1 MNFEQIKALDS
12 QYVLQTYGRNPVA
25 IDHGKGA
32 TLWDTEGKEYIDF
45 TSGIGVCSL
54 GYANEKWAKAIYD
67 QAMKVGHISNLFYT
81 EPYAALAAKLV
92 PASGMA
98 AAFFGNSGAEAN
110 EGMIKTAR
118 KYSFDKYGQG
128 RATIITL
135 KNSFHGRTITTLKAT
150 GQDHF
155 HEFFFPFTEGFR
167 YADANDMDSLLAQ
180 SGDDVCAVMMELIQ
194 GEGGVNP
201 LNKDYVQAVAKLCA
215 EKDWLLLIDE
225 VQTGIGRT
233 GSVFAFQQFDIQP
246 DVVSF
251 AKGIAGG
258 LPFGGFLTNEKC
270 RKVLGAGD
278 HGSTFGGNPMAA
290 AAAGVVMD
298 TMTPE
303 FLAEVK
309 EKGEYLRSG
318 IAALNS
324 PYVSG
329 IRGMGLMIGVEV
341 KGDKTNKELAAK
353 LIENGLLV
361 LTAKTRLR
369 LLPPLI
375 LTETDVDTA
384 LDTLRTVLEKF

>member
-67 QAMKVGHISNLFYT
+67 QAMKVGHISNLYYT

-215 EKDWLLLIDE
+215 QRDWLLLIDE

-233 GSVFAFQQFDIQP
+233 GSLFAFQQFDIQP

-258 LPFGGFLTNEKC
+258 LPFGGFLTLA
-270 RKVLGAGD
+270 VL
-278 HGSTFGGNPMAA
+278 
-290 AAAGVVMD
+290 
-298 TMTPE
+298 
-303 FLAEVK
+303 
-309 EKGEYLRSG
+309 
-318 IAALNS
+318 
-324 PYVSG
+324 
-329 IRGMGLMIGVEV
+329 
-341 KGDKTNKELAAK
+341 LAAMQYALRK
-353 LIENGLLV
+353 SAEKKERLAREAKVEIPAPVE
-361 LTAKTRLR
+361 TAK
-369 LLPPLI
+369 
-375 LTETDVDTA
+375 EDA
-384 LDTLRTVLEKF
+384 E

>member
-1 MNFEQIKALDS
+1 MTFQEIKALDEG
-12 QYVLQTYGRNPVA
+12 YVLQTYGRNQVA

-54 GYANEKWAKAIYD
+54 GYANEAWAKAIYD

-81 EPYAALAAKLV
+81 EPYAKLASKLV
-92 PASGMA
+92 PAAGMA

-118 KYSFDKYGQG
+118 KYSFEKYGEG

-167 YADANDMDSLLAQ
+167 YAEANNMDSLMAAA
-180 SGDDVCAVMMELIQ
+180 GDDVCGVMMELIQ

-201 LNKDYVQAVAKLCA
+201 LDLEYVQAVAKLCA
-215 EKDWLLLIDE
+215 ERDWLLLVDE
-225 VQTGIGRT
+225 VQTGMGRT
-233 GSVFAFQQFDIQP
+233 GTLFAYQQFGIQP
-246 DVVSF
+246 DVATF

-270 RKVLGAGD
+270 RNVLRAGD

-290 AAAGVVMD
+290 AAANVVMD
-298 TMTPE
+298 TLTPE
-303 FLAEVK
+303 FLEDVK
-309 EKGEYLRSG
+309 KKGQYLREG
-318 IAALNS
+318 IAGLNS
-324 PYVSG
+324 PCVSG

-341 KGDKTNKELAAK
+341 AEGFSNKELCAK
-353 LIENGLLV
+353 LNQAGLLS
-361 LTAKTRLR
+361 LTAGPGLR
-369 LLPPLI
+369 FLPPLTITREEMDKGLAI
-375 LTETDVDTA
+375 LKA
-384 LDTLRTVLEKF
+384 TLS

>member
-1 MNFEQIKALDS
+1 MNFTQIKELD
-12 QYVLQTYGRNPVA
+12 QRYVLQTYSRNPVA
-25 IDHGKGA
+25 IDHGRGA

-54 GYANEKWAKAIYD
+54 GYGNEAWAKAIYD
-67 QAMKVGHISNLFYT
+67 QAMKLGHISNLFYT
-81 EPYAALAAKLV
+81 EPYARLASKLV
-92 PASGMA
+92 PAAGMA
-98 AAFFGNSGAEAN
+98 AVFFGNSGAEAN

-118 KYSFDKYGQG
+118 KYSYDKYGPG
-128 RATIITL
+128 RSTIITL
-135 KNSFHGRTITTLKAT
+135 NNSFHGRTITTLKAT

-167 YADANDMDSLLAQ
+167 YADANDMASLQAAA
-180 SGDDVCAVMMELIQ
+180 GDDVCAVMMELIQ

-201 LNKDYVQAVAKLCA
+201 LDADYVQAVAKLCA

-225 VQTGIGRT
+225 VQTGVGRT
-233 GSVFAFQQFDIQP
+233 GTLFAYQQFGVQP

-270 RKVLGAGD
+270 RAVLGPGD

-290 AAAGVVMD
+290 AAGCVVLD

-303 FLAEVK
+303 FLEQVK
-309 EKGEYLRSG
+309 AKGQYLRDG

-324 PYVSG
+324 PCVSG
-329 IRGMGLMIGVEV
+329 VRGMGLMIGVGVQGMTHREL
-341 KGDKTNKELAAK
+341 KDKLMAA
-353 LIENGLLV
+353 GLLT
-361 LTAKTRLR
+361 LTAGKDTLR
-369 LLPPLI
+369 LLPPLVI
-375 LTETDVDTA
+375 SREEMDKGLAIMAQVM
-384 LDTLRTVLEKF
+384 K

>member
-1 MNFEQIKALDS
+1 MTFEEIKALDEG
-12 QYVLQTYGRNPVA
+12 YVMQTYSRNQVA
-25 IDHGKGA
+25 IDHGHGA
-32 TLWDTEGKEYIDF
+32 TVYDTAGKEYIDF

-54 GYANEKWAKAIYD
+54 GYANEAWAKAIYD

-81 EPYAALAAKLV
+81 EPYAKLASKLV

-98 AAFFGNSGAEAN
+98 AVFFGNSGAEAN
-110 EGMIKTAR
+110 EGMIKLAR
-118 KYSFDKYGQG
+118 KYSYEKYGKG
-128 RATIITL
+128 RATVITL

-167 YADANDMDSLLAQ
+167 YAEANDMDSLMAEVD
-180 SGDDVCAVMMELIQ
+180 GDVCAIMMELIQ

-215 EKDWLLLIDE
+215 DNDWLLLVDE

-233 GSVFAFQQFDIQP
+233 GSLFAFQQFGIQP
-246 DVVSF
+246 DVVTF

-258 LPFGGFLTNEKC
+258 LPFGGFLANEKC
-270 RKVLGAGD
+270 RNVLRAGD

-290 AAAGVVMD
+290 AAGNVVMD
-298 TMTPE
+298 TLTGD
-303 FLAEVK
+303 FLAQVT
-309 EKGEYLRSG
+309 EKGQYLRDG

-329 IRGMGLMIGVEV
+329 IRGMGLMLGVGV
-341 KGDKTNKELAAK
+341 QGMTHKELKDRLMA
-353 LIENGLLV
+353 EGLLC
-361 LTAKTRLR
+361 LTAGKDTLR
-369 LLPPLI
+369 LLPPLVVTKEEI
-375 LTETDVDTA
+375 DKGLAVMA
-384 LDTLRTVLEKF
+384 KVMKA

>member
-1 MNFEQIKALDS
+1 MNFTEIKSLDEG
-12 QYVLQTYGRNPVA
+12 YVLQTYGRNQVA

-54 GYANEKWAKAIYD
+54 GYANDAWAKAIYD

-81 EPYAALAAKLV
+81 EPYAKLASKLV
-92 PASGMA
+92 PAAGMA

-110 EGMIKTAR
+110 EGMIKVAR
-118 KYSFDKYGQG
+118 KYSYEKYGEG

-167 YADANDMDSLLAQ
+167 YADANDMESLMAQ
-180 SGDDVCAVMMELIQ
+180 AGDDVCGVMMELIQ

-201 LNKDYVQAVAKLCA
+201 LQKDYVQAVAKLCA
-215 EKDWLLLIDE
+215 EKDWLLLVDE
-225 VQTGIGRT
+225 VQTGVGRT
-233 GSVFAFQQFDIQP
+233 GTLFAYQQFDIQP
-246 DVVSF
+246 DVVTF

-258 LPFGGFLTNEKC
+258 LPFGGFMTNEKC
-270 RKVLGAGD
+270 RNVLRAGD
-278 HGSTFGGNPMAA
+278 HGSTFGGNPMS
-290 AAAGVVMD
+290 AAAGNVVMD
-298 TMTPE
+298 TLTPD
-303 FLAEVK
+303 FLAQVA
-309 EKGEYLRSG
+309 EKGQYLRDG

-329 IRGMGLMIGVEV
+329 IRGMGLMIGVGV
-341 KGDKTNKELAAK
+341 QGMTHKELKDK
-353 LIENGLLV
+353 LMAEGLLC
-361 LTAKTRLR
+361 LTAGADTLR
-369 LLPPLI
+369 LLPPLVI
-375 LTETDVDTA
+375 TKEEIDKGLAIMAQVM
-384 LDTLRTVLEKF
+384 K